1 MFNLFL
7 YPSEIPIS
15 NLDKPIVVVRLHQK
29 SLKQYR
35 SVKFHDYAKNEIF
48 TKIVLDINTIK
59 LENISSKDCYLSL
72 NTNKIA
78 FLAILKS
85 RGIESHLF
93 VDVITAVSTSSFLL
107 T

>member
-7 YPSEIPIS
+7 YPSEIPTS

-29 SLKQYR
+29 SLKEYQ

-48 TKIVLDINTIK
+48 TKVVLDINTIK

-72 NTNKIA
+72 NINKVA
-78 FLAILKS
+78 FLATLKA
-85 RGIESHLF
+85 RGIESHLY
-93 VDVITAVSTSSFLL
+93 VDVITSVSISSFLL